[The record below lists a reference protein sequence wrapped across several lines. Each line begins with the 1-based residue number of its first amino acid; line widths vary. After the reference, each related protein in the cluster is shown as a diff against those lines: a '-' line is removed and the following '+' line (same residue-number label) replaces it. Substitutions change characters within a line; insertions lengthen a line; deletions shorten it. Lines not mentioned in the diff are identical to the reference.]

1 MSDAESYDKALLY
14 LKKALVLKHMDDHE
28 DEEKYKLKGETLFD
42 NFLEKHFKIKSTE
55 NNILNLE
62 TTGDPDLLN
71 SEERD
76 LLMKSFDKALNR
88 EGYIKKINVC
98 RAIQQEI
105 TAEAFYDSYIGKLKA
120 ANHRCL
126 LKEIY
131 NSRTEWTSFIISA
144 LKDIVSNTF
153 HLETE
158 KEYFRIDVIGYHCS
172 SPKKIDWKK
181 MNRHCWDL
189 DIAIE
194 HENDYKD
201 WIDEIVKL
209 AHIKCRLKVVI
220 GYVKSKDH
228 SEDKNL
234 LGICSK
240 VLEELSYGNL
250 KLQSPE
256 EKWLVILGTCD
267 FFDNVEDGYKGYTL
281 KNGEFIS
288 L

>member
-1 MSDAESYDKALLY
+1 MSEAESYDKALLY
-14 LKKALVLKHMDDHE
+14 LKKALILKHMDDHE
-28 DEEKYKLKGETLFD
+28 DEENYKLKGEILFD
-42 NFLEKHFKIKSTE
+42 NFLEKHFKFKSIGD
-55 NNILNLE
+55 NILNLE
-62 TTGDPDLLN
+62 TTGDPDQLN
-71 SEERD
+71 AEERD
-76 LLMKSFDKALNR
+76 LLKKSYNKVANQ
-88 EGYIKKINVC
+88 EGYIRSISTC
-98 RAIQQEI
+98 RAYQPII
-105 TAEAFYDSYIGKLKA
+105 TPEAFYDSYIGNLKA
-120 ANHRCL
+120 ANHSE

-131 NSRTEWTSFIISA
+131 NSRTKWTFFIISA

-172 SPKKIDWKK
+172 SPKKIDWNK
-181 MNRHCWDL
+181 MNRHCWNL

-240 VLEELSYGNL
+240 VLEELSYGNP